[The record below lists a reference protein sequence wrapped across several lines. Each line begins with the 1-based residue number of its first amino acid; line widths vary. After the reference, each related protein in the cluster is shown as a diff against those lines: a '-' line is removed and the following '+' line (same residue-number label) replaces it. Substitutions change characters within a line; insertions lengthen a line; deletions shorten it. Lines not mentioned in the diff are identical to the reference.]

1 MKKLALLFA
10 ALLGLAG
17 QASAQQYGE
26 ELTLGSIRGWGWSAT
41 TIVTS
46 DEEIPQLPASVK
58 IPGNWGDVKLY
69 TGSFDA
75 NDYTGFK
82 VVLGEAPAEGSVQ
95 FYYRNAAQASAYGG
109 TYLPWEGDNGGTLSE
124 DGLTFTG
131 TFSLEKLDDD
141 AIITQLALQN
151 RTSSSVTVIINGV
164 YLIDKDGNEV
174 ATTGL
179 NATGWNA
186 ATITPLTVPEDGE
199 SKDVYEFT
207 NQYGEVGVDF
217 GETQEIAA
225 DQPHIFTLV
234 SSEPIPDGEFQWKI
248 YNEDGSN
255 TYAAWELES
264 ENVVTYT
271 MPANYTGISIQHFV
285 SSTSYLPQD
294 IKLYRKI
301 VDGPIAR
308 ETLPVKVG
316 GSAVMEDPNPGEEM
330 GENGLPVG
338 VNLPGSWGGY
348 GLWNEPF
355 SAAEYP
361 AFKVVLRE
369 RPENVQFFYR
379 THVPDADG
387 GNVEQT
393 VYVPWET
400 NEENDVEVSED
411 GTTLTG
417 WFDIDKL
424 GSSDIEAIAL
434 QNTGGSAVKV
444 VVMQVYLMN
453 EDEEWIETPGLG
465 SSISI
470 WNTGSTYPVTGSYD
484 EDGNLY
490 DAYVTFTAANDY
502 VGAYG
507 AAVEE
512 GTYHVVTFYTEEALP
527 EGLVPVVAKYT
538 DFSWTTFQWTTEPVA
553 YEVIKK
559 ADNALSVKILTD
571 YSPYDFWGNQ
581 FGGLQLMYR
590 GDAELLPLKTR
601 FTKIVREVYEAT
613 QADYA
618 YGLVGDF
625 TSWTTDVFLTK
636 DAENPGIY
644 TLTLADQQIKDVKD
658 YEYKIRA
665 NMNYDLYQL
674 PYEGNFSWTP
684 ERTGVYNLTFTFN
697 LNEHTLDLVAER
709 TGDCTWTVT
718 FVNGCAWEK
727 VYAYTF
733 EPELNGT
740 WPGEELT
747 TFRHSTYRDVDIYTY
762 TYSGEAAPKNIIFNA
777 GVDMPQTRDLE
788 FVDGKEY
795 GWYNYSVSY
804 VNVENWDAVYAYTF
818 EPEVIGGWPG
828 KAMTKTEEQVD
839 EHDVYT
845 VSFVNDEAPAFIIF
859 NNGNGGDDNQ
869 TADLAFEN
877 GKQYNDGSKTST
889 GISDVKVDLKNAV
902 IYNMAGQRVQN
913 VQKGLYIVNGKKVV
927 LK

>member
-10 ALLGLAG
+10 AILGIAG
-17 QASAQQYGE
+17 QANAQQYGE
-26 ELTLGSIRGWGWSAT
+26 ELTLGSIRGWGWSEK

-95 FYYRNAAQASAYGG
+95 FYYRNAAQASSYSG
-109 TYLPWEGDNGGTLSE
+109 TYLPWEEGTVSE
-124 DGLTFTG
+124 DGLTYTG
-131 TFSLEKLDDD
+131 TFSLENLGDD

-151 RTSSSVTVIINGV
+151 RTSSSVTVIINEV

-174 ATTGL
+174 PSNGL
-179 NATGWNA
+179 SATGWNA
-186 ATITPLTVPEDGE
+186 ASITPLTVPEGGE

-207 NQYGEVGVDF
+207 SQYGEVGVDF
-217 GETQEIAA
+217 GEVQEIAA

-234 SSEPIPDGEFQWKI
+234 SSEPIPTGEFQWKI
-248 YNEDGSN
+248 YNEDGTNS
-255 TYAAWELES
+255 YAAWTLES

-285 SSTSYLPQD
+285 NTTSYLPQD

-301 VDGPIAR
+301 VGGPIAH

-470 WNTGSTYPVTGSYD
+470 WNTGSTFPVTGSYD

-538 DFSWTTFQWTTEPVA
+538 NFSWTTYQWTTEPVA
-553 YEVIKK
+553 YEVINK
-559 ADNALSVKILTD
+559 ADNAVSVKILTD
-571 YSPYDFWGNQ
+571 YSPYDFWGYQ

-613 QADYA
+613 PADYI
-618 YGLVGDF
+618 YSVLGDF
-625 TSWTTDVFLTK
+625 TSSETFMTQSADEEGIWTLVMPDR
-636 DAENPGIY
+636 
-644 TLTLADQQIKDVKD
+644 QIKDVK
-658 YEYKIRA
+658 EYAYKVRA
-665 NMNYDLYQL
+665 NKSDNLFAIEQT
-674 PYEGNFSWTP
+674 WTP
-684 ERTGVYNLTFTFN
+684 KKTGVYTFNFTFN
-697 LNEHTLDLVAER
+697 SNDGTVTLEAVR
-709 TGDCTWTVT
+709 TDDCTWSVS
-718 FVNGCAWEK
+718 FANNGNWEK
-727 VYAYTF
+727 VMVRVMSGDKELANEEATF
-733 EPELNGT
+733 S
-740 WPGEELT
+740 
-747 TFRHSTYRDVDIYTY
+747 RHSSSQDVDLYTWSMKSEDVP
-762 TYSGEAAPKNIIFNA
+762 TTIIFSD
-777 GVDMPQTRDLE
+777 GYDTTTGEME
-788 FVDGKEY
+788 YVDGK
-795 GWYNYSVSY
+795 
-804 VNVENWDAVYAYTF
+804 
-818 EPEVIGGWPG
+818 
-828 KAMTKTEEQVD
+828 
-839 EHDVYT
+839 
-845 VSFVNDEAPAFIIF
+845 
-859 NNGNGGDDNQ
+859 
-869 TADLAFEN
+869 
-877 GKQYNDGSKTST
+877 QYDFLTTT
-889 GISDVKVDLKNAV
+889 GIANIKAEVKDAV
-902 IYNMAGQRVQN
+902 IYDMQGRRVAQPG
-913 VQKGLYIVNGKKVV
+913 KGLYIVNGKKVI